1 MRPYR
6 FLNSY
11 SWPFLVGIKL
21 RYIVNLSK
29 ISIIPTSF
37 LRSISLV
44 KNAQKPPNLNT
55 FWEKLYNYR
64 SCRPEVLLGKD
75 VLKICSKFTGQH
87 PCQSA
92 ISIKLQNNFIE
103 IALRHGCSVVNLL
116 HILRT
121 SFPKNSSGWLFLKI
135 VQLKKN
141 LIKWKNFQNGLSLWK
156 LQEMRSM

>member
-92 ISIKLQNNFIE
+92 ISKSNFIE
-103 IALRHGCSVVNLL
+103 IALRHGYSPVNLL
-116 HILRT
+116 HIFRT
-121 SFPKNSSGWLFLKI
+121 PFLKNI
-135 VQLKKN
+135 SGRLLLQLR
-141 LIKWKNFQNGLSLWK
+141 SLTFFAQARPFIDHSIIRLLLAHW
-156 LQEMRSM
+156 

>member
-29 ISIIPTSF
+29 ISIIPMSF

-44 KNAQKPPNLNT
+44 KNAQKPPNLKT

-87 PCQSA
+87 PCRSA
-92 ISIKLQNNFIE
+92 ISKSNFIE
-103 IALRHGCSVVNLL
+103 IAFRHGCSPVNLL
-116 HILRT
+116 HIFRT
-121 SFPKNSSGWLFLKI
+121 PFLKNI
-135 VQLKKN
+135 SGRLLLQLRSLTFFAQARPFIDHSIIRL
-141 LIKWKNFQNGLSLWK
+141 LIAHW
-156 LQEMRSM
+156 

>member
-75 VLKICSKFTGQH
+75 VLKICSKFTGQY

-92 ISIKLQNNFIE
+92 ISKSNFIE
-103 IALRHGCSVVNLL
+103 IALRHGYSPVNLL
-116 HILRT
+116 HIFRT
-121 SFPKNSSGWLFLKI
+121 PFLKNI
-135 VQLKKN
+135 SGRLLLQLRSLTFFAQARPFIDHSIIRL
-141 LIKWKNFQNGLSLWK
+141 LIAHW
-156 LQEMRSM
+156 